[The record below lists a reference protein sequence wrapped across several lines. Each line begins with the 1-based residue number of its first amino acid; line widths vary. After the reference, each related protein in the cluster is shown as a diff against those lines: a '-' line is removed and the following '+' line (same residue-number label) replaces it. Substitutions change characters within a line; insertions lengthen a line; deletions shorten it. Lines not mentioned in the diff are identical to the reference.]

1 MDIEMFNIFWV
12 KSNRYW
18 YVGYVL
24 SQAKGILICSICFE
38 SSPRDIEGGIAVFV
52 TVYIKPVSA
61 FPQNTEEDDDHC
73 AGLKPEK
80 SETFL
85 LFSCFSFNAFLIQSP
100 CSPAWWT
107 WVVTWSSWSRQ
118 TTRESS
124 STEARPTRQTWRW
137 FQNSSWQFADK
148 LGAHTFILILY
159 FHNDLVEID
168 PHRLPTR
175 FWRSTGSLCITRL
188 TRKWSTTYTM

>member
-1 MDIEMFNIFWV
+1 MFWV
-12 KSNRYW
+12 KPKGYW
-18 YVGYVL
+18 YARYVL
-24 SQAKGILICSICFE
+24 SQVQGISRVGLRCLSLFTSNPCPLF
-38 SSPRDIEGGIAVFV
+38 PR
-52 TVYIKPVSA
+52 T
-61 FPQNTEEDDDHC
+61 
-73 AGLKPEK
+73 LKKLNPEK
-80 SETFL
+80 SETFP
-85 LFSCFSFNAFLIQSP
+85 LFSCFSYNAFLIQSP

-124 STEARPTRQTWRW
+124 STEARPTRQTWRC

-175 FWRSTGSLCITRL
+175 FWRSMGSLCITRL

>member
-1 MDIEMFNIFWV
+1 MPVSLSVCLSSPMDNG
-12 KSNRYW
+12 YW
-18 YVGYVL
+18 NVQYIL
-24 SQAKGILICSICFE
+24 SQVQQILICWICFESSQREILICSICFE

-118 TTRESS
+118 TTSESS

-137 FQNSSWQFADK
+137 FQNSSWQCCEAGSPDFY
-148 LGAHTFILILY
+148 TYLI
-159 FHNDLVEID
+159 F
-168 PHRLPTR
+168 
-175 FWRSTGSLCITRL
+175 S
-188 TRKWSTTYTM
+188 